1 MSTLPII
8 SINSEK
14 VLEELGVDMTLSK
27 SARRRSVIGKLT
39 RLGVVIFDKEFISHQ
54 QLQKIAEDK
63 IKGTSTHSSSD
74 WLAGSS
80 FEGMG

>member
-14 VLEELGVDMTLSK
+14 VLEELGVDMALSK

-54 QLQKIAEDK
+54 QLQLIAENK
-63 IKGTSTHSSSD
+63 IKGTETHPHTD
-74 WLAGSS
+74 WLKGSS
-80 FEGMG
+80 FEGDA